1 MLSTCDSSSQSIRRS
16 LQDDLL
22 DFQETFAKALGKREV
37 HDLESVVQKGN
48 KLVTAI
54 KWSSSRDLLDKNT
67 ASLAYAVASSVKL
80 IGSSALELEGGRE
93 DAIGEAMLRIE
104 SLLLD
109 EGQSRKRQQ
118 RNHVPRLKRYCRG
131 SSSESSI
138 AWPKS
143 TFDNSPKPSEPPID
157 HTVVRLWFLDNLAY
171 PYPTAQQKDFLAKTA
186 GIQRSQVDSDLTN
199 YRRRAGWTDI
209 MNVWCGGDRN
219 AMKKLMNRVEKGK
232 EQRKKI
238 LDAVQGCRDYLTMKE
253 NNKVGDWIKEITQNS
268 AFKYRFT
275 GSLPD
280 ISAASPCSSIRPC
293 TPRSFSGSSATSST
307 SSCSEVSEASAI
319 ITIPRKRRYTGDES
333 ISPFKRVQGQT
344 VEVSGS
350 YEPWSFADLQ
360 PMPPSPCEGLI

>member
-1 MLSTCDSSSQSIRRS
+1 M
-16 LQDDLL
+16 
-22 DFQETFAKALGKREV
+22 
-37 HDLESVVQKGN
+37 
-48 KLVTAI
+48 
-54 KWSSSRDLLDKNT
+54 
-67 ASLAYAVASSVKL
+67 
-80 IGSSALELEGGRE
+80 
-93 DAIGEAMLRIE
+93 
-104 SLLLD
+104 
-109 EGQSRKRQQ
+109 
-118 RNHVPRLKRYCRG
+118 PRLKRYCRG

-253 NNKVGDWIKEITQNS
+253 NNKVGDWIKEVSVLILIFRSSHYFGFPCRLPRPS
-268 AFKYRFT
+268 ANKPHRSPRT
-275 GSLPD
+275 PPSNTVSLD
-280 ISAASPCSSIRPC
+280 LSPTYQPPLHALAFDPALPVPSPVVVPPLAHLLAPKSPRLLPSSLFLERGV
-293 TPRSFSGSSATSST
+293 TPATS
-307 SSCSEVSEASAI
+307 
-319 ITIPRKRRYTGDES
+319 
-333 ISPFKRVQGQT
+333 PFLPSNVFKVRLLRSLVHTNLG
-344 VEVSGS
+344 
-350 YEPWSFADLQ
+350 
-360 PMPPSPCEGLI
+360 PSPTCSLCLLLPVPPKRTSITSLSPPPLTLSVQLLSHYLHLPNLLPSRA